1 MVAIPLPDPEAEK
14 REVLLEGDVPS
25 PINIPPGC
33 RFHPRCRYATEK
45 CKKEEPQLLARDGRL
60 VACHYEI
67 DFSSGKVVGELMN
80 E

>member
-1 MVAIPLPDPEAEK
+1 LPDPEAEK

-45 CKKEEPQLLARDGRL
+45 CKKEELQLLVRDGRL

-67 DFSSGKVVGELMN
+67 DFSFGKVVGELMN